1 MHGYVMTDDFSQ
13 FLPKTAHARP
23 QSADPARSPRAPPSR
38 SRPQSG
44 ASPRARMAATASTQV
59 GGASP
64 RPASAAP
71 TYHLLHSPISSSGL
85 RIKSVPMS
93 YGDGVDRRLTA
104 GAKGDPALHRGDKTP
119 AEQLQYELKMTGGLL
134 RDAYKHLNSERV
146 EVALAKAAEEKAKEA
161 ARQRRSEADEARRE
175 HEASER
181 EFAAQMASQR
191 RELNAEMEALRAD
204 GDAKLAE
211 EKAKNAELRAKA
223 EEVRELQRQLE
234 AVERAAEKREAEA
247 AAEYERR
254 LAAEGKK
261 LAAETARQT
270 AAALETEK
278 EKRVKH
284 IGEMGRKRRRERE
297 QEGVPARDG
306 PPRLRRPQDRD
317 RCAVRRLR
325 PRRLGRDG
333 IQGIAENAAAH
344 GARRRPEGRRQRA
357 EGVGRGG
364 REREGQEVVPL

>member
-1 MHGYVMTDDFSQ
+1 MTDDFSQ

-44 ASPRARMAATASTQV
+44 ASPRARTAATASTQV

-181 EFAAQMASQR
+181 EFAVQMASQR
-191 RELNAEMEALRAD
+191 RELEAEMEALRAD

-254 LAAEGKK
+254 LAAEGRQ

-284 IGEMGRKRRRERE
+284 IGEMAAKRMGNRTLAS
-297 QEGVPARDG
+297 GWTAWHG
-306 PPRLRRPQDRD
+306 
-317 RCAVRRLR
+317 
-325 PRRLGRDG
+325 GW
-333 IQGIAENAAAH
+333 AEK
-344 GARRRPEGRRQRA
+344 RRQRQMLA
-357 EGVGRGG
+357 TAGARLLRPKLAASLAHWRRRACWWGSTSTRAATRVWRSNCGTRS
-364 REREGQEVVPL
+364 RSTRSK